1 MLATLGEAPL
11 ADPAW
16 AYEPKYDGVARCS
29 RSTETRWRRGRATGT
44 TRPHS
49 SPRSSP
55 PRGRSRRAS
64 VTRSRAHARRR
75 DRGARRRGRA
85 DGVPEAPGP
94 HPRPAHARHRGAR
107 TAAAGRLHRVRSP
120 AARRAPAD
128 WPAVRGTA
136 AHAGLRGLR
145 RRSHAGTS
153 RSAPSATSR
162 TGSTKPSTAAGFP
175 ALVNTSGS
183 TGLHV
188 YVPLAPRTDVRRS
201 PKVLRAHR
209 LADRR
214 KASARRNGGA
224 RNRTARPPRV
234 GRAAQRA
241 RRERSEG
248 GVAEATTNCGGR
260 QAAKPRSRPPS
271 VSAGG

>member
-162 TGSTKPSTAAGFP
+162 TGSTKPSTAARSRPGEHIGLDGP
-175 ALVNTSGS
+175 ARLRSARAADGRS
-183 TGLHV
+183 TQ
-188 YVPLAPRTDVRRS
+188 PESSASASPRRS
-201 PKVLRAHR
+201 PQSIRASQRWSEKSHGEAAAR
-209 LADRR
+209 GPSCA
-214 KASARRNGGA
+214 AS
-224 RNRTARPPRV
+224 
-234 GRAAQRA
+234 
-241 RRERSEG
+241 
-248 GVAEATTNCGGR
+248 EA
-260 QAAKPRSRPPS
+260 
-271 VSAGG
+271 